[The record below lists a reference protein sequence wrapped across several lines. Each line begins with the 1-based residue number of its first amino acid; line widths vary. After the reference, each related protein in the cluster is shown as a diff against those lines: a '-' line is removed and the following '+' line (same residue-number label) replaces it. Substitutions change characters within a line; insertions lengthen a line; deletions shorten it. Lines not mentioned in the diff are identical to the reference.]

1 MDLSESLQ
9 RASLLMSREGQNLI
23 EGKASGVK
31 HNMDNKGNYTKPI
44 NTKNPMSMMP
54 TPQQNIKSSPNS
66 KLPKEI
72 MESLMKNPINESS
85 MLTSSLDN
93 INLDT
98 IIPPKTQVKQPQYQP
113 QQPTYIQETVN
124 YQPQPQVQYIPQPM
138 MNVDYNY
145 IRSIVN
151 ECIQN
156 SLQQIKEEILKES
169 TLKTV
174 RLGGENKIQLIDNKN
189 NLYESKLEFKRNL
202 NKK

>member
-1 MDLSESLQ
+1 MDLSETLQ

-31 HNMDNKGNYTKPI
+31 RNMDNQGNYTKPI
-44 NTKNPMSMMP
+44 NTKNSMSMMP
-54 TPQQNIKSSPNS
+54 TSQQNVKPSPNS

-72 MESLMKNPINESS
+72 MESLMKTPINESS

-93 INLDT
+93 INLDA
-98 IIPPKTQVKQPQYQP
+98 IIPPKTQSKQPQYQP

-124 YQPQPQVQYIPQPM
+124 YQPQPQVQYVPQPM

>member
-1 MDLSESLQ
+1 
-9 RASLLMSREGQNLI
+9 
-23 EGKASGVK
+23 
-31 HNMDNKGNYTKPI
+31 
-44 NTKNPMSMMP
+44 
-54 TPQQNIKSSPNS
+54 
-66 KLPKEI
+66 

-93 INLDT
+93 INLDA

-138 MNVDYNY
+138 MNIDYNY